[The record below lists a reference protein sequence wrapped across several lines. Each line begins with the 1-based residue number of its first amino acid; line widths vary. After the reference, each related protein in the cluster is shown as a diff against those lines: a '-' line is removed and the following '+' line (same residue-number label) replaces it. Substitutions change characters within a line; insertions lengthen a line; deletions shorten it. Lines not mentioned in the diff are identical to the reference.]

1 MPSDRLTRVNELLKR
16 EIASA
21 IFRIVDNPD
30 FDFAAVTVTKVAVNS
45 DLRSARVFMSIRG
58 EEPVRKKLLKQI
70 RGHRRD
76 FQEAVGKN
84 VVLKY
89 NPLLKF
95 ELDGSVE
102 QGDTVLKLISELDR
116 QNPPE
121 LDDPSDG

>member
-1 MPSDRLTRVNELLKR
+1 MPSDRITRVNELLKR

-21 IFRIVDNPD
+21 IYRVVDNPD
-30 FDFAAVTVTKVAVNS
+30 FDFAAVTVTKVRVNS

-58 EEPVRKKLLKQI
+58 DEAVRRHLLKQI

-95 ELDGSVE
+95 EMDGSVE
-102 QGDTVLKLISELDR
+102 QGDNVLKLISELDG

-121 LDDPSDG
+121 PEEPPDR

>member
-30 FDFAAVTVTKVAVNS
+30 FDFAAVTVTKVSVNS

-76 FQEAVGKN
+76 FQAAVGKN

-121 LDDPSDG
+121 LDDP

>member
-16 EIASA
+16 EIASS
-21 IFRIVDNPD
+21 IYRVVDDPD
-30 FDFAAVTVTKVAVNS
+30 FDFAAVTITQVRVNS
-45 DLRSARVFMSIRG
+45 DLRSARVFLSIRG
-58 EEPVRKKLLKQI
+58 DESVRGKLLKQI

-102 QGDTVLKLISELDR
+102 QGDNVLKLISELDG
-116 QNPPE
+116 QFPP
-121 LDDPSDG
+121 DPEDSPDL

>member
-30 FDFAAVTVTKVAVNS
+30 FDFAAVTVTKVSVNS

-121 LDDPSDG
+121 LDDP

>member
-1 MPSDRLTRVNELLKR
+1 LLKR

-45 DLRSARVFMSIRG
+45 DLRRARVFMSIRG

>member
-1 MPSDRLTRVNELLKR
+1 LLKR
-16 EIASA
+16 EIASS
-21 IFRIVDNPD
+21 IYRVVDDPD
-30 FDFAAVTVTKVAVNS
+30 FDFAAVTITQVRVNS
-45 DLRSARVFMSIRG
+45 DLRSARVFLSIRG
-58 EEPVRKKLLKQI
+58 DESVRGKLLKQI

-102 QGDTVLKLISELDR
+102 QGDNVLKLISELDG
-116 QNPPE
+116 QFPP
-121 LDDPSDG
+121 DPEDSPDL

>member
-30 FDFAAVTVTKVAVNS
+30 FDFAAVTVTKVSVNS

-76 FQEAVGKN
+76 FQAAVGKN